1 MSINLRRISLGANL
15 IKKNHIMK
23 KFFATFVLVV
33 VSILTVSATVKKV
46 QYVKID
52 LQKRST
58 MVYFSDGSKI
68 GSGNNEAFRGFFN
81 SLRAGDLID
90 IEVEPST
97 YYHLVAARNVGYETP
112 SGMTNGVI
120 VNDGSYG
127 YGYGYGYGSA
137 SIETKNVGV
146 GYDPYT
152 GVHVRVK
159 GNYVNIPV
167 RIKSKKANNSNYTTV
182 NNGGVV
188 TASPATRPNVKS
200 VSVEQLANIT
210 SNSVVRTSATVS
222 TAKTTTTKT
231 APARSSRKVKVYEVG
246 TLPSAM

>member
-1 MSINLRRISLGANL
+1 
-15 IKKNHIMK
+15 MK
-23 KFFATFVLVV
+23 KFFAICVLFV
-33 VSILTVSATVKKV
+33 VSVLTVSATVKKV

-97 YYHLVAARNVGYETP
+97 YDHLVAARKVGYERP
-112 SGMTNGVI
+112 EGLTNGVI
-120 VNDGSYG
+120 INDGSYG
-127 YGYGYGYGSA
+127 YGTYGGVYGGA
-137 SIETKNVGV
+137 GAAVIATKNVGI

-152 GVHVRVK
+152 GVHVRI
-159 GNYVNIPV
+159 GNGENGFGAVNIPV
-167 RIKSKKANNSNYTTV
+167 RIKSKKVNSNYTTV

-188 TASPATRPNVKS
+188 TASPATVPNVKS
-200 VSVEQLANIT
+200 VSVDQLT
-210 SNSVVRTSATVS
+210 SLTGKNVVRTSATVS

-231 APARSSRKVKVYEVG
+231 VPARSSRKVKVYEVG

>member
-1 MSINLRRISLGANL
+1 ML
-15 IKKNHIMK
+15 
-23 KFFATFVLVV
+23 FV
-33 VSILTVSATVKKV
+33 VSVLTVPATVKKV

-97 YYHLVAARNVGYETP
+97 YDHLVAARKVGYERP
-112 SGMTNGVI
+112 EGLTNGVI
-120 VNDGSYG
+120 INDGSYG
-127 YGYGYGYGSA
+127 YGTYGGVYGGA
-137 SIETKNVGV
+137 GAAVIATKNVGI

-188 TASPATRPNVKS
+188 TASPATVPNVT
-200 VSVEQLANIT
+200 VDQLT
-210 SNSVVRTSATVS
+210 SLTGKNVVRTSATVS

-231 APARSSRKVKVYEVG
+231 VPARSSRKVKVYEVG
-246 TLPSAM
+246 TLPSEM

>member
-33 VSILTVSATVKKV
+33 VSLAAMAADVYKVKYVEIGDYDRGTTVYCTNSATFTTLH
-46 QYVKID
+46 QR
-52 LQKRST
+52 QFTS
-58 MVYFSDGSKI
+58 
-68 GSGNNEAFRGFFN
+68 FFN
-81 SLRAGDLID
+81 SLRAGDLV
-90 IEVEPST
+90 EVELKPYT
-97 YYHLVAARNVGYETP
+97 NNTILAIRKVGHENHN
-112 SGMTNGVI
+112 GMTNGVI
-120 VNDGSYG
+120 INDGSYG

-188 TASPATRPNVKS
+188 TASPATRPNVKT
-200 VSVEQLANIT
+200 VSVDQLANIT
-210 SNSVVRTSATVS
+210 SNSVVRTSSASSV
-222 TAKTTTTKT
+222 KTTTSTIK
-231 APARSSRKVKVYEVG
+231 ARRTVKVYEVG
-246 TLPSAM
+246 TAPSQM

>member
-33 VSILTVSATVKKV
+33 VSILTAMAADVYKVKYVEIGGYDRGTTVYCTNSATFTTLH
-46 QYVKID
+46 QR
-52 LQKRST
+52 QFTS
-58 MVYFSDGSKI
+58 
-68 GSGNNEAFRGFFN
+68 FFN
-81 SLRAGDLID
+81 SLRAGDLI
-90 IEVEPST
+90 EVELKPYT
-97 YYHLVAARNVGYETP
+97 NNTILAIRKVGHENHN
-112 SGMTNGVI
+112 GMTNGVI
-120 VNDGSYG
+120 INDGSYG

-188 TASPATRPNVKS
+188 TASPATRPNVKT
-200 VSVEQLANIT
+200 VSVDQLANIT
-210 SNSVVRTSATVS
+210 SNSVVRTSSASSV
-222 TAKTTTTKT
+222 KTTTSTVK
-231 APARSSRKVKVYEVG
+231 ARRTVKVYEVG
-246 TLPSAM
+246 TAPSQM

>member
-33 VSILTVSATVKKV
+33 VSLTAMAADVYKVKYVEIGGYDRGTTVYCTNSATFTTLH
-46 QYVKID
+46 QR
-52 LQKRST
+52 QFTS
-58 MVYFSDGSKI
+58 
-68 GSGNNEAFRGFFN
+68 FFN
-81 SLRAGDLID
+81 SLRAGDLV
-90 IEVEPST
+90 EVELKPYT
-97 YYHLVAARNVGYETP
+97 NNTILAIRKVGHENHN
-112 SGMTNGVI
+112 GMTNGVI
-120 VNDGSYG
+120 INDGSYG

-167 RIKSKKANNSNYTTV
+167 RIKSNRKANNSNYTTV

-188 TASPATRPNVKS
+188 TASPATRPNVKT
-200 VSVEQLANIT
+200 VSVDQLANIT
-210 SNSVVRTSATVS
+210 SNSVVRTSSASSV
-222 TAKTTTTKT
+222 KTTTSTVK
-231 APARSSRKVKVYEVG
+231 ARRTVKVYEVG
-246 TLPSAM
+246 TAPSQM

>member
-1 MSINLRRISLGANL
+1 
-15 IKKNHIMK
+15 MK

-33 VSILTVSATVKKV
+33 VSILTAMAGDVYKVKYVEIGDYDRGTTVYCTNSATFTTLH
-46 QYVKID
+46 QR
-52 LQKRST
+52 QFTS
-58 MVYFSDGSKI
+58 
-68 GSGNNEAFRGFFN
+68 FFN
-81 SLRAGDLID
+81 SLRAGDLV
-90 IEVEPST
+90 EVELKPYT
-97 YYHLVAARNVGYETP
+97 NNTILAIRKVGHENHN
-112 SGMTNGVI
+112 GMTNGVI
-120 VNDGSYG
+120 INDGSYG

-210 SNSVVRTSATVS
+210 SNSVVRTSSASSV
-222 TAKTTTTKT
+222 KTTTSTVK
-231 APARSSRKVKVYEVG
+231 ARRTVKVYEVG
-246 TLPSAM
+246 TAPSQM

>member
-33 VSILTVSATVKKV
+33 VSILTAMAADVYKVKYVEIGGYDRGTTVYCTNSATFTTLH
-46 QYVKID
+46 QR
-52 LQKRST
+52 QFTS
-58 MVYFSDGSKI
+58 
-68 GSGNNEAFRGFFN
+68 FFN
-81 SLRAGDLID
+81 SLRAGDLV
-90 IEVEPST
+90 EVELKPYT
-97 YYHLVAARNVGYETP
+97 NNTILAIRKVGHENHN
-112 SGMTNGVI
+112 GMTNGVI
-120 VNDGSYG
+120 INDGS
-127 YGYGYGYGSA
+127 YGYGYGSA

-167 RIKSKKANNSNYTTV
+167 RIKSKKANNRNYTTV

-188 TASPATRPNVKS
+188 TASPATRPNVKT
-200 VSVEQLANIT
+200 VSVDQLANIT

-222 TAKTTTTKT
+222 TTKT
-231 APARSSRKVKVYEVG
+231 VPARSSRKVKVYEVG
-246 TLPSAM
+246 TMPSAM

>member
-33 VSILTVSATVKKV
+33 VSILTAMAADVYKVKYVEIGGYDRGTTVYCTNSATFTTLH
-46 QYVKID
+46 QR
-52 LQKRST
+52 QFTS
-58 MVYFSDGSKI
+58 
-68 GSGNNEAFRGFFN
+68 FFN
-81 SLRAGDLID
+81 SLRAGDLV
-90 IEVEPST
+90 EVELKPYT
-97 YYHLVAARNVGYETP
+97 NNTILAIRKVGHENHN
-112 SGMTNGVI
+112 GMTNGVI
-120 VNDGSYG
+120 INDGS
-127 YGYGYGYGSA
+127 YGYGYGSA

-167 RIKSKKANNSNYTTV
+167 RIKSKKANNRNYTTV

-188 TASPATRPNVKS
+188 TASPATRPNVKT
-200 VSVEQLANIT
+200 VSVDQLANIT

-222 TAKTTTTKT
+222 TTKT
-231 APARSSRKVKVYEVG
+231 VPARSSRKVKVYEVG

>member
-33 VSILTVSATVKKV
+33 VSLAAMAADVYKVKYVEIGDYDRGTTVYCTNSATFTTLH
-46 QYVKID
+46 QR
-52 LQKRST
+52 QFTS
-58 MVYFSDGSKI
+58 
-68 GSGNNEAFRGFFN
+68 FFN
-81 SLRAGDLID
+81 SLRAGDLV
-90 IEVEPST
+90 EVELKPYT
-97 YYHLVAARNVGYETP
+97 NNTILAIRKVGHENHN
-112 SGMTNGVI
+112 GMTNGVI
-120 VNDGSYG
+120 INDGSYG

-159 GNYVNIPV
+159 GNYVNLPV
-167 RIKSKKANNSNYTTV
+167 RIKSKKVNSNYTTV

-188 TASPATRPNVKS
+188 TASPATRPNVT
-200 VSVEQLANIT
+200 VSVDQLANIT
-210 SNSVVRTSATVS
+210 SNSVVRTSSASSV
-222 TAKTTTTKT
+222 KTTTSNVK
-231 APARSSRKVKVYEVG
+231 ARRTVKVYEVG

>member
-1 MSINLRRISLGANL
+1 ML
-15 IKKNHIMK
+15 
-23 KFFATFVLVV
+23 FV
-33 VSILTVSATVKKV
+33 VSVLTVSATVKKV

-97 YYHLVAARNVGYETP
+97 YDHLVAARKVGYERP
-112 SGMTNGVI
+112 EGLTNGVI
-120 VNDGSYG
+120 INDGSYG
-127 YGYGYGYGSA
+127 YGTYGGVYGGA
-137 SIETKNVGV
+137 GAAVIATKNVGI

-188 TASPATRPNVKS
+188 TASPATVPNVT
-200 VSVEQLANIT
+200 VDQLT
-210 SNSVVRTSATVS
+210 SLTGKNVVRTSATVS

-231 APARSSRKVKVYEVG
+231 VPARSSRKVKVYEVG
-246 TLPSAM
+246 TLPSEM

>member
-97 YYHLVAARNVGYETP
+97 YDHLVAARKVGYETP

-167 RIKSKKANNSNYTTV
+167 RIKSKKANNSNYATV

-200 VSVEQLANIT
+200 VSVDQLANIT
-210 SNSVVRTSATVS
+210 NNSVVRTSATVS

>member
-33 VSILTVSATVKKV
+33 VSLVAMAADVYKVKYVEIGDYDRGTTVYCTNSATFTTLH
-46 QYVKID
+46 QR
-52 LQKRST
+52 QFTS
-58 MVYFSDGSKI
+58 
-68 GSGNNEAFRGFFN
+68 FFN
-81 SLRAGDLID
+81 SLRAGDLV
-90 IEVEPST
+90 EVELKPYT
-97 YYHLVAARNVGYETP
+97 NNTILAIRKVGHEAHN
-112 SGMTNGVI
+112 GMTNGVI
-120 VNDGSYG
+120 INDGSYG

-137 SIETKNVGV
+137 AIETKNVGV

-167 RIKSKKANNSNYTTV
+167 RIKSKKVNSRNYTAV
-182 NNGGVV
+182 DNGGVV
-188 TASPATRPNVKS
+188 TASPATRPNVT
-200 VSVEQLANIT
+200 VSVDQLANIT
-210 SNSVVRTSATVS
+210 SNSVVRTSSASSV
-222 TAKTTTTKT
+222 KTTTSNVK
-231 APARSSRKVKVYEVG
+231 ARRTVKVYEVG

>member
-33 VSILTVSATVKKV
+33 VSLTAMAADVYKVKYVEIGDYDRGTTVYCTNSATFTTLH
-46 QYVKID
+46 QR
-52 LQKRST
+52 QFTS
-58 MVYFSDGSKI
+58 
-68 GSGNNEAFRGFFN
+68 FFN
-81 SLRAGDLID
+81 SLRAGDLV
-90 IEVEPST
+90 EVELKPYT
-97 YYHLVAARNVGYETP
+97 NNTILAIRKVGHENHN
-112 SGMTNGVI
+112 GMTNGVI
-120 VNDGSYG
+120 INDGS

-167 RIKSKKANNSNYTTV
+167 RIKSNRKANNSNYTTV

-188 TASPATRPNVKS
+188 TASPATRPNVKT
-200 VSVEQLANIT
+200 VSVDQLANIT

-222 TAKTTTTKT
+222 TTKT
-231 APARSSRKVKVYEVG
+231 VPARSSRKVKVYEVG

>member
-33 VSILTVSATVKKV
+33 VSLTAMAADVYKVKYVEIGGYDRGTTVYCTNSATFTTLH
-46 QYVKID
+46 QR
-52 LQKRST
+52 QFTS
-58 MVYFSDGSKI
+58 
-68 GSGNNEAFRGFFN
+68 FFN
-81 SLRAGDLID
+81 SLRAGDLV
-90 IEVEPST
+90 EVELKPYT
-97 YYHLVAARNVGYETP
+97 NNTILAIRKVGHENHN
-112 SGMTNGVI
+112 GMTNGVI
-120 VNDGSYG
+120 INDGSCGYG

-159 GNYVNIPV
+159 GSYVNIPV
-167 RIKSKKANNSNYTTV
+167 RIKSNKKANNSNYTTV

-188 TASPATRPNVKS
+188 TASPATRPNVKT
-200 VSVEQLANIT
+200 VSVDQLANIT
-210 SNSVVRTSATVS
+210 SNSVVRTSASSV
-222 TAKTTTTKT
+222 KTTTSTVK
-231 APARSSRKVKVYEVG
+231 ARRTVKVYEVG
-246 TLPSAM
+246 TAPSQM

>member
-33 VSILTVSATVKKV
+33 VSILTAMAADVYKVKYVEIGGYDRGTTVYCTNSATFTTLH
-46 QYVKID
+46 QR
-52 LQKRST
+52 QFTS
-58 MVYFSDGSKI
+58 
-68 GSGNNEAFRGFFN
+68 FFN
-81 SLRAGDLID
+81 SLRAGDLV
-90 IEVEPST
+90 EVELKPYT
-97 YYHLVAARNVGYETP
+97 NNTILAIRKVGHENHN
-112 SGMTNGVI
+112 GMTNGVI
-120 VNDGSYG
+120 INDGSYG

-167 RIKSKKANNSNYTTV
+167 RIKSNRKANNSNYTTV

-188 TASPATRPNVKS
+188 TASPATRPNVKT
-200 VSVEQLANIT
+200 VSVDQLANIT
-210 SNSVVRTSATVS
+210 SNSVVRTSSASSV
-222 TAKTTTTKT
+222 KTTTSTVK
-231 APARSSRKVKVYEVG
+231 ARRTVKVYEVG
-246 TLPSAM
+246 TAPSQM

>member
-33 VSILTVSATVKKV
+33 VSLTAMAADVYKVKYVEIGDYDRGTTVYCTNSATFTTLH
-46 QYVKID
+46 QR
-52 LQKRST
+52 QFTS
-58 MVYFSDGSKI
+58 
-68 GSGNNEAFRGFFN
+68 FFN
-81 SLRAGDLID
+81 SLRAGDLV
-90 IEVEPST
+90 EVELKPYT
-97 YYHLVAARNVGYETP
+97 NNTILAIRKVGHENHN
-112 SGMTNGVI
+112 GMTNGVI
-120 VNDGSYG
+120 INDGSYG

-167 RIKSKKANNSNYTTV
+167 RIKSRKANNSNYTTV

-188 TASPATRPNVKS
+188 TASPATRPNVKT
-200 VSVEQLANIT
+200 VSVDQLANIT
-210 SNSVVRTSATVS
+210 SNSVVRTSSASSV
-222 TAKTTTTKT
+222 KTTTSTVK
-231 APARSSRKVKVYEVG
+231 ARRTVKVYEVG
-246 TLPSAM
+246 TAPSQM

>member
-33 VSILTVSATVKKV
+33 VSLTAMAADVYKVKYVEIGDYDRGTTVYCTNSATFTTLH
-46 QYVKID
+46 QR
-52 LQKRST
+52 QFTS
-58 MVYFSDGSKI
+58 
-68 GSGNNEAFRGFFN
+68 FFN
-81 SLRAGDLID
+81 SLRAGDLV
-90 IEVEPST
+90 EVELKPYT
-97 YYHLVAARNVGYETP
+97 NNTILAIRKVGHENHN
-112 SGMTNGVI
+112 GMTNGVI
-120 VNDGSYG
+120 INDGSYG

-167 RIKSKKANNSNYTTV
+167 RIKSNRKANNSNYTTV

-188 TASPATRPNVKS
+188 TASPATRPNVKT
-200 VSVEQLANIT
+200 VSVDQLANIT

-222 TAKTTTTKT
+222 TTKT
-231 APARSSRKVKVYEVG
+231 VPARSSRKVKVYEVG

>member
-1 MSINLRRISLGANL
+1 
-15 IKKNHIMK
+15 MK
-23 KFFATFVLVV
+23 KFFAICVLFV
-33 VSILTVSATVKKV
+33 VSVLTVSATVKKV

-97 YYHLVAARNVGYETP
+97 YDHLVAARKVGHEAHN
-112 SGMTNGVI
+112 GMTNGVI

-127 YGYGYGYGSA
+127 YGYGYGSGYA

-159 GNYVNIPV
+159 GSYVNIPV
-167 RIKSKKANNSNYTTV
+167 RIKSKKVNSRNYTAV
-182 NNGGVV
+182 DNGGVV
-188 TASPATRPNVKS
+188 TASSATRANVKS
-200 VSVEQLANIT
+200 VSVDQLT
-210 SNSVVRTSATVS
+210 SLTGKNVVRTSATVS

-231 APARSSRKVKVYEVG
+231 VPARSSRKVKVYEVG
-246 TLPSAM
+246 TLPSEM

>member
-1 MSINLRRISLGANL
+1 
-15 IKKNHIMK
+15 MK
-23 KFFATFVLVV
+23 KFFIIFVLFV
-33 VSILTVSATVKKV
+33 VSVLTVSATVKKV

-68 GSGNNEAFRGFFN
+68 GTGNNEAFRGFFN
-81 SLRAGDLID
+81 TLRAGDLID

-97 YYHLVAARNVGYETP
+97 YDHLVAARKVGYERP

-120 VNDGSYG
+120 INDGSYG
-127 YGYGYGYGSA
+127 YGTYGGVYGGA
-137 SIETKNVGV
+137 GAAVIATKNVGI

-152 GVHVRVK
+152 GVHVRI
-159 GNYVNIPV
+159 GNGENGFGAVNIPV
-167 RIKSKKANNSNYTTV
+167 RIKSRKANNSNYTTV

-188 TASPATRPNVKS
+188 TASPATVPS
-200 VSVEQLANIT
+200 VTVDQLTNIT
-210 SNSVVRTSATVS
+210 SNSVVRTSSASSV
-222 TAKTTTTKT
+222 KTTTSVKPRRT
-231 APARSSRKVKVYEVG
+231 VKVYEVG

>member
-33 VSILTVSATVKKV
+33 VSILTAMAADVYKVKYVEIGGYDRGTTVYCTNSATFTTLH
-46 QYVKID
+46 QR
-52 LQKRST
+52 QFTS
-58 MVYFSDGSKI
+58 
-68 GSGNNEAFRGFFN
+68 FFN
-81 SLRAGDLID
+81 SLRAGDLI
-90 IEVEPST
+90 EVELKPYT
-97 YYHLVAARNVGYETP
+97 NNTILAIRKVGHENHN
-112 SGMTNGVI
+112 GMTNGVI
-120 VNDGSYG
+120 INDGSYG

-167 RIKSKKANNSNYTTV
+167 RIKSNKKANNSNYTTV

-188 TASPATRPNVKS
+188 TASPATRPNVKT
-200 VSVEQLANIT
+200 VSVDQLANIT
-210 SNSVVRTSATVS
+210 SNSVVRTSSASSV
-222 TAKTTTTKT
+222 KTTTSTVK
-231 APARSSRKVKVYEVG
+231 ARRTVKVYEVG
-246 TLPSAM
+246 TAPSQM

>member
-1 MSINLRRISLGANL
+1 ML
-15 IKKNHIMK
+15 
-23 KFFATFVLVV
+23 FV
-33 VSILTVSATVKKV
+33 VSVLTVSATVKKV

-97 YYHLVAARNVGYETP
+97 YDHLVAARKVGYERP
-112 SGMTNGVI
+112 EGLTNGVI
-120 VNDGSYG
+120 INDGSYG
-127 YGYGYGYGSA
+127 YGTYGGVYGGA
-137 SIETKNVGV
+137 GAAVIATKNVGI

-152 GVHVRVK
+152 GVHVRI
-159 GNYVNIPV
+159 GNGENGFGAVNIPV
-167 RIKSKKANNSNYTTV
+167 RIKSKKVNSRNYTAV
-182 NNGGVV
+182 DNGGVV
-188 TASPATRPNVKS
+188 TASSATRANVKS
-200 VSVEQLANIT
+200 VSVDQLT
-210 SNSVVRTSATVS
+210 SLTGKNVVRTSATVS
-222 TAKTTTTKT
+222 TAKTTTKT

>member
-33 VSILTVSATVKKV
+33 VSILTAMAADVYKVKYVEIGGYDRGTTVYCTNSATFTTLH
-46 QYVKID
+46 QR
-52 LQKRST
+52 QFTS
-58 MVYFSDGSKI
+58 
-68 GSGNNEAFRGFFN
+68 FFN
-81 SLRAGDLID
+81 SLRAGDLV
-90 IEVEPST
+90 EVELKPYT
-97 YYHLVAARNVGYETP
+97 NNTILAIRKVGHENHN
-112 SGMTNGVI
+112 GMTNGVI
-120 VNDGSYG
+120 INDGSYG

-167 RIKSKKANNSNYTTV
+167 RINKKANNSNYTTV

-188 TASPATRPNVKS
+188 TASPATRPNVT
-200 VSVEQLANIT
+200 VSVDQLANIT

-222 TAKTTTTKT
+222 TAKTTKT
-231 APARSSRKVKVYEVG
+231 VTARSSRKVKVYEVG

>member
-33 VSILTVSATVKKV
+33 VSILTAMAGDVYKVKYVEIGDYDRGTTVYCTNSATFTTLH
-46 QYVKID
+46 QR
-52 LQKRST
+52 QFTS
-58 MVYFSDGSKI
+58 
-68 GSGNNEAFRGFFN
+68 FFN
-81 SLRAGDLID
+81 SLRAGDLV
-90 IEVEPST
+90 EVELKPYT
-97 YYHLVAARNVGYETP
+97 NNTILAVRKVGHEAHN
-112 SGMTNGVI
+112 GMTNGVI
-120 VNDGSYG
+120 VSNGSYG

-137 SIETKNVGV
+137 AIETKNVGV

-167 RIKSKKANNSNYTTV
+167 RIKSKKANNSNYATV

-200 VSVEQLANIT
+200 VSVDQLANIT
-210 SNSVVRTSATVS
+210 SNSVVRTSSASSV
-222 TAKTTTTKT
+222 KTTTSTVK
-231 APARSSRKVKVYEVG
+231 ARRTVKVYEVG
-246 TLPSAM
+246 TAPSQM

>member
-33 VSILTVSATVKKV
+33 VSLAAMAADVYKVKYVEIGDYDRGTTVYCTNSATFTTLH
-46 QYVKID
+46 QR
-52 LQKRST
+52 QFTS
-58 MVYFSDGSKI
+58 
-68 GSGNNEAFRGFFN
+68 FFN
-81 SLRAGDLID
+81 SLRAGDLV
-90 IEVEPST
+90 EVELKPYT
-97 YYHLVAARNVGYETP
+97 NNTILAIRKVGHENHN
-112 SGMTNGVI
+112 GMTNGVI
-120 VNDGSYG
+120 INDGSYG

-188 TASPATRPNVKS
+188 TASPATRPNVT
-200 VSVEQLANIT
+200 VSVDQLANIT
-210 SNSVVRTSATVS
+210 SNSVVRTSSASSV
-222 TAKTTTTKT
+222 KTTTSNVK
-231 APARSSRKVKVYEVG
+231 ARRTVKVYEVG

>member
-1 MSINLRRISLGANL
+1 
-15 IKKNHIMK
+15 MK

-33 VSILTVSATVKKV
+33 VSILTAMAADVYKVKYVEIGGYDRGTTVYCTNSATFTTLH
-46 QYVKID
+46 QR
-52 LQKRST
+52 QFTS
-58 MVYFSDGSKI
+58 
-68 GSGNNEAFRGFFN
+68 FFN
-81 SLRAGDLID
+81 SLRAGDLI
-90 IEVEPST
+90 EVELKPYT
-97 YYHLVAARNVGYETP
+97 NNTILAIRKVGHENHN
-112 SGMTNGVI
+112 GMTNGVI
-120 VNDGSYG
+120 INDGSYG

-188 TASPATRPNVKS
+188 TASPATRPNVKT
-200 VSVEQLANIT
+200 VSVDQLANIT
-210 SNSVVRTSATVS
+210 SNSVVRTSSASSV
-222 TAKTTTTKT
+222 KTTTSTVK
-231 APARSSRKVKVYEVG
+231 ARRTVKVYEVG
-246 TLPSAM
+246 TAPSQM

>member
-1 MSINLRRISLGANL
+1 
-15 IKKNHIMK
+15 MK

-33 VSILTVSATVKKV
+33 VSVLTAMAADVYKVKYVEIGDYDRGTTVYCTNSATFTTLH
-46 QYVKID
+46 QR
-52 LQKRST
+52 QFTS
-58 MVYFSDGSKI
+58 
-68 GSGNNEAFRGFFN
+68 FFN
-81 SLRAGDLID
+81 SLRAGDLV
-90 IEVEPST
+90 EVELKPYT
-97 YYHLVAARNVGYETP
+97 NNTILAIRKVGHENHN
-112 SGMTNGVI
+112 GMTNGVI
-120 VNDGSYG
+120 INDGSYG

-159 GNYVNIPV
+159 GSYVNIPV
-167 RIKSKKANNSNYTTV
+167 RIKSNRKANNSNYTTV

-188 TASPATRPNVKS
+188 TASPATRPNVKT
-200 VSVEQLANIT
+200 VSVDQLANIT

-222 TAKTTTTKT
+222 TTKT
-231 APARSSRKVKVYEVG
+231 VPARSSRKVKVYEVG